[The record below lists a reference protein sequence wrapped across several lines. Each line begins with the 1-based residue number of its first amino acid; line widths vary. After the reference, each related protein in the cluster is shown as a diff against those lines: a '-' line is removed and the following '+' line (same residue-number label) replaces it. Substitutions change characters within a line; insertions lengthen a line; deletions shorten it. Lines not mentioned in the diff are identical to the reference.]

1 MTKSPF
7 VKTAAIALIVLVALI
22 IVDSSSNKK
31 AEPQISSSTTQMAR
45 WGAESDS
52 EPQYFYA
59 SDVPQL
65 ARERIEETFAVAR
78 TTWGNYGPLEVWVTG
93 QKTMPSVEF
102 ITYFCNRQSEL
113 NQQDKFECLNKNR
126 NGWFEYSR
134 RHIANTTKPSEY
146 SILGQTVLEAAKYSF
161 HQINL
166 AEPLGFADV
175 SSQKIGMDQVLVFH
189 EYFHVLN
196 DAHISNEPGKNA
208 ESNPRMALFGPRW
221 FMEGSAVFMSLRTV
235 SELRASGDLQ
245 LYGQP
250 LSSFDFKTE
259 MSLNMDRALKDL
271 ADNPDLE
278 LTSET
283 LFDDAIPYDLGSWAV
298 AYLLHKTGPD
308 VLIDKFIPSLNRLG
322 WDEDFKQTFGI
333 TPLRFY
339 EEFDKFIHLDR
350 ASQMQILDS

>member
-1 MTKSPF
+1 
-7 VKTAAIALIVLVALI
+7 
-22 IVDSSSNKK
+22 
-31 AEPQISSSTTQMAR
+31 MAR

-78 TTWGNYGPLEVWVTG
+78 TAWGNYGPLEVWVAG

-113 NQQDKFECLNKNR
+113 KRQDKFECLNKNR
-126 NGWFEYSR
+126 DGWFEYAR
-134 RHIANTTKPSEY
+134 GKIANTTKQSEY
-146 SILGQTVLEAAKYSF
+146 SILGQTVMDAAKFNF
-161 HQINL
+161 HQINFS
-166 AEPLGFADV
+166 EPLGFADMYPE
-175 SSQKIGMDQVLVFH
+175 KIGIDQVLVFH

-196 DAHISNEPGKNA
+196 DVHISNEPGNNG
-208 ESNPRMALFGPRW
+208 EGNPRIALFGPTW

-245 LYGQP
+245 LFGQP
-250 LSSFDFKTE
+250 LSSFDFKAE
-259 MSLNMDRALKDL
+259 MSRNMDSALKDL
-271 ADNPDLE
+271 AENPDLK
-278 LTSET
+278 LTSES
-283 LFDDAIPYDLGSWAV
+283 LFDNAIAYDLGPWAI

-308 VLIDKFIPSLNRLG
+308 VLVDKFFPSLNRLG
-322 WDEDFKQTFGI
+322 WDKDFMQTFGM

-339 EEFDKFIHLDR
+339 EEFDKFVHLDR